1 MRPDATGSNSH
12 MLCHHH
18 GQLWFAMRVVLD
30 VIINDSVILLLDACF
45 LSACCC
51 AQLPNTEGF
60 KDDST
65 NLTLRKVVQEV
76 DVMFT
81 VKNHHG
87 HLVRNLMPT
96 QISIYDNGEPPQQ
109 ITYFQPKARLPVRLA
124 LVIDISD
131 SVLARRTVETDAAKT
146 FLKHELRAP
155 PDVALVVGFN
165 QRAQVAQTATHDL
178 HLLSRAIKQ
187 LPAGGETAVYDAVAL
202 ASRQL
207 GTIANNNAPSL
218 KAIILMTDGDDNS
231 SKTSLKEAEEIAQQN
246 EAVVFA
252 LDSGLESL
260 RNDTAQKN
268 LKSLSQVTG
277 GEYFI
282 ADEEHVREAI
292 AKVEDELRS
301 QYAIGYKP
309 AQTKPDGSF
318 HKISIFVPKKFKVRH
333 REGYFAR

>member
-1 MRPDATGSNSH
+1 
-12 MLCHHH
+12 
-18 GQLWFAMRVVLD
+18 
-30 VIINDSVILLLDACF
+30 VITRFCAIL
-45 LSACCC
+45 
-51 AQLPNTEGF
+51 AQ
-60 KDDST
+60 
-65 NLTLRKVVQEV
+65 
-76 DVMFT
+76 
-81 VKNHHG
+81 
-87 HLVRNLMPT
+87 
-96 QISIYDNGEPPQQ
+96 
-109 ITYFQPKARLPVRLA
+109 
-124 LVIDISD
+124 DISH
-131 SVLARRTVETDAAKT
+131 SFLARRAVETDAAKI
-146 FLKHELRAP
+146 FLKYELRAP
-155 PDVALVVGFN
+155 SDVALVVGFN

-187 LPAGGETAVYDAVAL
+187 LPAGGKTAVYDAVAL